1 MTNLAVPIPR
11 TFVVGE
17 FETAAY
23 LNSSV
28 RDTSSFLL
36 GVPIATVYQTIT
48 QSLTSGAAAPVAFDS
63 TAVDSYGG
71 HSNTVS
77 NGRYTAQ
84 VAGWYMIGGAAPMA
98 GSGSGTYRK
107 LQVYYNGS
115 AVAYATSEL
124 PPPSTSAAAAT
135 PALSPTII
143 YMNVGDFVSVY
154 ATADTS
160 GVSVTP
166 NTLNEAYMTVVW
178 IHS

>member
-1 MTNLAVPIPR
+1 VTNLAVPVPR

-17 FETAAY
+17 VETAAY
-23 LNSSV
+23 FNTSV
-28 RDTSSFLL
+28 RDTSNFLL
-36 GVPIATVYQTIT
+36 GVPIATVYQTLS
-48 QSLTSGAAAPVAFDS
+48 QSLTSGAATPVTFDS
-63 TAVDSYGG
+63 TAVDTYGG

-77 NGRYTAQ
+77 PSRYTAQ
-84 VAGWYMIGGAAPMA
+84 VAGWYLVGGAAPMA

-107 LQVYYNGS
+107 LQIWYNGA

-124 PPPSTSAAAAT
+124 PPPSTSAAAVT

-143 YMNVGDFVSVY
+143 YMNVGDFVGVY

-166 NTLNEAYMTVVW
+166 NTANEAYMTVVW
-178 IHS
+178 AHL